1 VVCRASAANVADV
14 KVAPVILVP
23 ALEANAKIEKILAD
37 SSYQG
42 SLGDR
47 LKICYDCTLEIGQ
60 RRGQGF
66 RG

>member
-1 VVCRASAANVADV
+1 VADV
-14 KVAPVILVP
+14 KAASVILVP

-42 SLGDR
+42 SLGDH
-47 LKICYDCTLEIGQ
+47 LKICYDCTLEIGS
-60 RRGQGF
+60 RAGQGF